1 MIITIGFHITCDF
14 ANKEGTVA
22 NTGEILVGS
31 PKALI
36 QLTAAYG
43 PLLI

>member
-14 ANKEGTVA
+14 AHNEGTVA
-22 NTGEILVGS
+22 NIGEILLGS